1 VSDSAALVALV
12 GNLRDACVLCVGDV
26 MLDRYV
32 YGEVSRISPEAPV
45 PVCRVTDETA
55 MLGGAGNVVRNLVAL
70 GARAEFVT
78 AVGSDTPGDEVRAL
92 VDKID
97 GVHAEIVI
105 AADRPTTIK
114 TRYITANQQL
124 FRADHEADTP
134 IPAGVE
140 KEILDKATAALSR
153 AGALVL
159 SDYGKGVLGTALT
172 AALIAAANKAGCPV
186 IVDPKGDDYT
196 CYRGATVVTPNR
208 RELAGASRMETA
220 TDAEIESAAKHIAE
234 SCGIA
239 SVLVTRGGDGMT
251 FLAADGTGT
260 HHLPAEARE
269 VFDVSGA
276 GDTVVAAMA
285 AGLAAGI
292 DVGDAIRIA
301 NVAAGIVVGKAG
313 TAVAYGADVAVA
325 IRSQDLATPGADKVA
340 ALEPALDRIKAWRR
354 LGNRIGFTNGCFDL
368 VHPGHLA
375 LLSKSRAACDRLV
388 VGLNSDIS
396 AHRLKGDGRP
406 VQTEAARA
414 AVLAS
419 LACVDLVVIFGDDT
433 PYELIRAIRPDI
445 LAKGADYKIEDVV
458 GADIVGEYGG
468 EVMLVDLEPGHSTTA
483 TIARLAR

>member
-1 VSDSAALVALV
+1 MSDSAALAAVV
-12 GNLRDACVLCVGDV
+12 ETLRDACVLCVGDV
-26 MLDRYV
+26 MLDRYI

-45 PVCRVTDETA
+45 PVCRVTDEA
-55 MLGGAGNVVRNLVAL
+55 SMLGGAGNVVRNLVAL
-70 GARAEFVT
+70 GARVEFVT
-78 AVGSDTPGDEVRAL
+78 AVGDDAPGVEVRAL
-92 VDKID
+92 VDEID
-97 GVHAEIVI
+97 GVAAEIII
-105 AADRPTTIK
+105 AADRSTTLK

-124 FRADHEADTP
+124 FRADFETDTP
-134 IPAGVE
+134 LGAGIE
-140 KEILDKATAALSR
+140 KQILDKASDALSR

-159 SDYGKGVLGTALT
+159 SDYGKGILSDALT
-172 AALIAAANKAGCPV
+172 AALIAAANEAGCPV
-186 IVDPKGDDYT
+186 VVDPKGNDYA
-196 CYRGATVVTPNR
+196 CYRGASLVTPNR
-208 RELAGASRMETA
+208 RELGEASRMD
-220 TDAEIESAAKHIAE
+220 TDTEAGIESAARHIAE

-292 DVGDAIRIA
+292 DVNDAIRIA
-301 NVAAGIVVGKAG
+301 NVAAGIVVAKAG
-313 TAVAYGADVAVA
+313 TAVAWGADVAVA
-325 IRSQDLATPGADKVA
+325 IRSHDLAAPGVEKVA
-340 ALEPALDRIKAWRR
+340 ALAPALDRIKAWRR

-375 LLSKSRAACDRLV
+375 LLTKTRAACDRLV
-388 VGLNSDIS
+388 VGLNSDVS

-406 VQTEAARA
+406 VQSETARA

-419 LACVDLVVIFGDDT
+419 LACVDLVVIFADDT
-433 PYELIRAIRPDI
+433 PLELIQAIRPDI

-458 GADIVGEYGG
+458 GADMVGEYGG
-468 EVMLVDLEPGHSTTA
+468 EVMLVELEPGHSTTA